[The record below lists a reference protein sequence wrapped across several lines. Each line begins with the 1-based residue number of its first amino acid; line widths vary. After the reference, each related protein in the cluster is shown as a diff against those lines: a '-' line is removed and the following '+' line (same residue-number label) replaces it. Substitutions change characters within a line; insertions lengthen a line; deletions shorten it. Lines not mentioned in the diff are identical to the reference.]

1 MERNHTS
8 AIYLKK
14 NLQGNFTWIVILEGR
29 HTGEN
34 TFKCSQCHKTFA
46 TKHSLECH
54 TRIHTREKPYKCE
67 LHVCHK
73 TFAGKQ
79 SLNSHAKS
87 HTGRKPYKCSLCHK
101 DFATKQYLRCHSKSH
116 IGEDLFRCNTCH
128 KAFAVKQHGNPY
140 KNPRWGKATKV
151 QFM

>member
-1 MERNHTS
+1 MD
-8 AIYLKK
+8 
-14 NLQGNFTWIVILEGR
+14 
-29 HTGEN
+29 
-34 TFKCSQCHKTFA
+34 
-46 TKHSLECH
+46 CH
-54 TRIHTREKPYKCE
+54 TRRQAHWREYIQVQSMSQNICNETLSGMPYKNPHYNKCE

-116 IGEDLFRCNTCH
+116 IGEDLFSCNTCH

-140 KNPRWGKATKV
+140 KNPCWGKATKV